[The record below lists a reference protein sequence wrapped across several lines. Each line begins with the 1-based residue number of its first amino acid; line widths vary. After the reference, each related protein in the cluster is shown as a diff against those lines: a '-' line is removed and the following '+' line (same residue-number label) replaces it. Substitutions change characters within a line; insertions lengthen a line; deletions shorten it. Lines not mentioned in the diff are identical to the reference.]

1 MNFVGTENLPP
12 QRACGYGCHIVCMET
27 ASGNRESVIIN
38 VSPENSLLPNRK
50 FKGEIEQF
58 ANKRLILV
66 SDEQIDVS
74 TGITAQSKDLLFM
87 GVVLECCPGPDAR
100 WSVHVRVNRTLLVV

>member
-1 MNFVGTENLPP
+1 
-12 QRACGYGCHIVCMET
+12 MET